1 MADQDRLGCGIQV
14 RIRARRLEQKTD
26 AMRKDFFKTLF
37 SRMLSTYLAVIFCLL
52 LVMGIT
58 VSNMFKNQYLQ
69 EEEQSLRREAEKIN
83 AILIEK
89 YIFEE
94 KRPIAVEELLTIAR
108 KYGALIQV
116 IDTLGNIGSFYDDVE
131 SEKKWGALVEAPTLL
146 KGSDPV
152 SVTLSGLTIWPG
164 QNAIRMERK
173 GLWNTTANVT
183 LSAEG
188 VLLDNLFSGMTDM
201 PTMTILRAVMKNDGT
216 PDGVVLMHLDM
227 SAVNASIT
235 KVYLD
240 VLLTALMAVAAAVLA
255 VYYLTTRITKPIT
268 DMNSTV
274 RRYSKGEFERR
285 LDDSGSDEVAQLAK
299 SFNVMAN
306 ELNDLEQMRRSLV
319 ANVSHELRSP
329 LTSIRGFLEA
339 IQDGTIPEE
348 KRGEYL
354 DLVIAETKRM
364 TGMVNNLLDLAR
376 MDSGQSALK
385 LARFDINELALRT
398 LITFEARVNQKKLDV
413 ELRLNKPNLFVEAD
427 SDQIAQVLRNLIDNA
442 IKFSPEGKGLEI
454 GTKLIDRRIAQIWVQ
469 DQGCGIPEEDV
480 PHVFE
485 RFYKVEKAHTPSA
498 QSGTGLGLSIVRSII
513 DQHGQDIW
521 VESKPGAGTRF
532 TFTLKHSVMPV
543 KARHA

>member
-1 MADQDRLGCGIQV
+1 
-14 RIRARRLEQKTD
+14 
-26 AMRKDFFKTLF
+26 MRKDFFKTLF
-37 SRMLSTYLAVIFCLL
+37 SRMLSTYLAVILCLL
-52 LVMGIT
+52 LLMGIT

-69 EEEQSLRREAEKIN
+69 EEEQSLRRETEKIN
-83 AILIEK
+83 TILIEK
-89 YIFEE
+89 YVFEE
-94 KRPIAVEELLTIAR
+94 KRRVAREELETVAR

-116 IDTLGNIGSFYDDVE
+116 IDTLGNSVSFYGDVE
-131 SEKKWGALVEAPTLL
+131 SEKKWGALVEAPMRTE
-146 KGSDPV
+146 GSDPV
-152 SVTLSGLTIWPG
+152 NVTLFDLTIWP
-164 QNAIRMERK
+164 RERTIK
-173 GLWNTTANVT
+173 LPRTSIWNFNNGTNTTLTGEGIV
-183 LSAEG
+183 LS
-188 VLLDNLFSGMTDM
+188 NLFSGMMDI
-201 PTMTILRAVMKNDGT
+201 PTMTLVRAVIKSDGT
-216 PDGVVLMHLDM
+216 PDGVIMMHLDM

-255 VYYLTTRITKPIT
+255 VYYLTTRMTRPIV
-268 DMNSTV
+268 DMNTTV
-274 RRYSKGEFERR
+274 RRYSKGEFEIR

-306 ELNDLEQMRRSLV
+306 ELSDLEQMRRSLV

-376 MDSGQSALK
+376 IDSGQSALK
-385 LARFDINELALRT
+385 LTRFDINELALRT
-398 LITFEARVNQKKLDV
+398 LVTFEARVNQKKLNV
-413 ELRLNKPNLFVEAD
+413 ELRLHKPSLFVEAD
-427 SDQIAQVLRNLIDNA
+427 ADQVAQVLRNLIDNA
-442 IKFSPEGKGLEI
+442 LKFSPEGKGLEI
-454 GTKLIDRRIAQIWVQ
+454 GTRLIDRRIAQIWVQ

-521 VESKPGAGTRF
+521 VESKPGTGTRF
-532 TFTLKHSVMPV
+532 TFTLKHSVMPN
-543 KARHA
+543 KAKHA

>member
-1 MADQDRLGCGIQV
+1 
-14 RIRARRLEQKTD
+14 
-26 AMRKDFFKTLF
+26 MRKDFFKTLF
-37 SRMLSTYLAVIFCLL
+37 SRMLSTYLAVILCLL
-52 LVMGIT
+52 LLMGIT

-69 EEEQSLRREAEKIN
+69 EEEQSLRRETEKIN
-83 AILIEK
+83 TILIEK
-89 YIFEE
+89 YVYEE
-94 KRPIAVEELLTIAR
+94 KRPVAVEELLTIAR

-116 IDTLGNIGSFYDDVE
+116 IDSLGNIRSFYDDVE
-131 SEKKWGALVEAPTLL
+131 SEEKWGALVEAPTLTE
-146 KGSDPV
+146 GSNPI

-164 QNAIRMERK
+164 KSEIKLASK
-173 GLWNTTANVT
+173 GIWNFETGAKAT
-183 LSAEG
+183 LSGEG

-201 PTMTILRAVMKNDGT
+201 PTMTLLRAVMRDGV

-227 SAVNASIT
+227 STVNASIT
-235 KVYLD
+235 QVYLD

-268 DMNSTV
+268 DMNSNV
-274 RRYSKGEFERR
+274 RRYSKGEFEIR

-306 ELNDLEQMRRSLV
+306 ELSDLEQMRRSLV

-329 LTSIRGFLEA
+329 LTSISGFLEA
-339 IQDGTIPEE
+339 IQDGTIPPE
-348 KRGEYL
+348 KRGDYL
-354 DLVIAETKRM
+354 GLVIAETKRM

-385 LARFDINELALRT
+385 LTRFDINELALRT
-398 LITFEARVNQKKLDV
+398 LVTFEARVNQKKLDV
-413 ELRLNKPNLFVEAD
+413 ELKLHKPNLIVEAD

-454 GTKLIDRRIAQIWVQ
+454 GTKLVDRRIAQIWVQ
-469 DQGCGIPEEDV
+469 DQGCGIPEEDT

-521 VESKPGAGTRF
+521 VESKPGTGTRF
-532 TFTLKHSVMPV
+532 TFTLKHSAVPA
-543 KARHA
+543 KARHV